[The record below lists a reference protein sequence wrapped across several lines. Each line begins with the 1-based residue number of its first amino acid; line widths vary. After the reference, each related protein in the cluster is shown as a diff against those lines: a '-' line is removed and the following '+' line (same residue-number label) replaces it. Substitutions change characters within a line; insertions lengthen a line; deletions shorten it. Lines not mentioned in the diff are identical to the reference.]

1 VITHEEAERLR
12 ERLLAVL
19 RDDGH
24 DADRML
30 ARLETIGKESG
41 VDAGAA
47 LLLILTNLVFAG
59 AEARTHWRR
68 ALDHRGRLETQLG
81 RDPGV
86 RTALV
91 DYFMNIDRRLV
102 QPTLVDDDSFDGCE
116 RGEALDSLTGLQTG
130 RTFHRSVYAELRR
143 ARRYGQR
150 MSVVLFDLDDFER
163 VNAKHGRP
171 FGDATL
177 VEAARLL
184 TRQVREIDGIARPGE
199 DELALLLPETGRS
212 GARLVAERF
221 RSGLESRFAGE
232 SGNELS
238 LRLTV
243 SGGFASYPDDAST
256 PEVLLER
263 AAQALYLSK
272 ALGKNTVRP
281 YEQERRGFLRFDVPA
296 ERFAIEFPAHGTSGR
311 LLNFSRSGIL
321 FRGSQR
327 FRVGDA
333 IELRLVDRSAP
344 DSLPGPRIRGRVTR
358 LVSTDAAPGDDGHER
373 RIGVAFERQ
382 KTNSLV
388 EFLESARHGAPG
400 PHA

>member
-1 VITHEEAERLR
+1 VITREEAERLR
-12 ERLLAVL
+12 ERLLTVL

-24 DADRML
+24 DAARML
-30 ARLETIGKESG
+30 VRLETIGKESG
-41 VDAGAA
+41 VDASSA

-59 AEARTHWRR
+59 AEARSHWRGI
-68 ALDHRGRLETQLG
+68 LDHRGRLETQLG

-116 RGEALDSLTGLQTG
+116 RGEDLDALTSLQTG
-130 RTFHRSVYAELRR
+130 RTFHRSVHAELRR
-143 ARRYGQR
+143 ARRYDQR

-163 VNAKHGRP
+163 VNARCGRA

-177 VEAARLL
+177 VEVARLL
-184 TRQVREIDGIARPGE
+184 TRQVREIDGVARPGE
-199 DELALLLPETGRS
+199 DELALLLPETPRS

-221 RSGLESRFAGE
+221 RSVLESRFAGE
-232 SGNELS
+232 

-243 SGGFASYPDDAST
+243 SGGFASYPDDASS
-256 PEVLLER
+256 PEILLER

-281 YEQERRGFLRFDVPA
+281 YEQERRGFLRFEVPE
-296 ERFAIEFPAHGTSGR
+296 ERFSIEFPAHGTSGR
-311 LLNFSRSGIL
+311 LVNFSRSGIL
-321 FRGSQR
+321 FRASQR

-333 IELRLVDRSAP
+333 VELRLVDRSAP
-344 DSLPGPRIRGRVTR
+344 DSLPGPRIRGRVAR
-358 LVSTDAAPGDDGHER
+358 LVSTDAGNER

-382 KTNSLV
+382 KTNPLV
-388 EFLESARHGAPG
+388 EFLESSRHGAPS
-400 PHA
+400 PRP